1 MTRAIAVGACTVALA
16 GAVVFAQ
23 SGQSTT
29 QQQQPQPAAQQETK
43 AAAQQVTV
51 AGCVQREADYRREH
65 NLGKGGAVGTGVG
78 AGNEFVL
85 IAASAIPARGTAG
98 TTGVPPAE
106 PAPATAAPTPAG
118 TDAYELTG
126 EKESQVSAYI
136 GKRVEIVGKMKAAE
150 AGPAGT
156 TGGATAGR
164 PPTGV
169 DTVSPDL
176 RLREIEVMSV
186 RETTGTCPAK

>member
-1 MTRAIAVGACTVALA
+1 MKRIAVAACATALA

-23 SGQSTT
+23 SGQTTT
-29 QQQQPQPAAQQETK
+29 QPQQTQPAMPQETK
-43 AAAQQVTV
+43 AAAQQLTV
-51 AGCVQREADYRREH
+51 VGCVQSEADYRRDH
-65 NLGKGGAVGTGVG
+65 NLGKGGALGTGVG
-78 AGNEFVL
+78 VRNEFVL
-85 IAASAIPARGTAG
+85 INASSIPAQGTAG
-98 TTGVPPAE
+98 TTGVPPTE
-106 PAPATAAPTPAG
+106 TTPPTATATPAG

-126 EKESQVSAYI
+126 EKESQVSAFV

-150 AGPAGT
+150 KGPAGT

-164 PPTGV
+164 PPTGI

-176 RLREIEVMSV
+176 RLREIEVISV